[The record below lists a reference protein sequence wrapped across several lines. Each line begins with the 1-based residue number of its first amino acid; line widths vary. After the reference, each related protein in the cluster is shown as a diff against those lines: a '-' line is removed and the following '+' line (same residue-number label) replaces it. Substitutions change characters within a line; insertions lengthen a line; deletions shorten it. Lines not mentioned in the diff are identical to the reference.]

1 MSNGVI
7 LKDKFKTK
15 LTDIKFGKRIQT
27 YFKNLNLITVE
38 DVVNFPIENLI
49 KVKGFGMKSYY
60 ATMGQ
65 LADEDIYHAKLWS
78 ETQELINED
87 KVNHPKH
94 YTNGD
99 IEPIDY
105 INGNNMDY
113 LEGNIIKYISRY
125 KYKNGVEDL
134 KKARFYLNMLIEREE

>member
-1 MSNGVI
+1 MEAEYGNGYDEMTEEE
-7 LKDKFKTK
+7 LE
-15 LTDIKFGKRIQT
+15 R
-27 YFKNLNLITVE
+27 LN
-38 DVVNFPIENLI
+38 
-49 KVKGFGMKSYY
+49 
-60 ATMGQ
+60 
-65 LADEDIYHAKLWS
+65 
-78 ETQELINED
+78 

-105 INGNNMDY
+105 INGNKMDY

-134 KKARFYLNMLIEREE
+134 EKARFYLNMLIERENQNE

>member
-1 MSNGVI
+1 MSDGVI
-7 LKDKFKTK
+7 LK
-15 LTDIKFGKRIQT
+15 
-27 YFKNLNLITVE
+27 NLEKEVYQ
-38 DVVNFPIENLI
+38 
-49 KVKGFGMKSYY
+49 KS
-60 ATMGQ
+60 
-65 LADEDIYHAKLWS
+65 LS
-78 ETQELINED
+78 EED

-134 KKARFYLNMLIEREE
+134 EKARFYLNMLIEREGLNE